1 MGKRSS
7 ARSYLETLQWA
18 ILPDALADILAR
30 AEDNMEAFFDVGDS
44 SKTPFTRS
52 GNTAIIDVKGVL
64 FKRSN
69 ILTMLGIGTSIEN
82 MSAQF
87 DLAMNDDSIKEILLA
102 VDSPGGE
109 VSGTNAFAEKI
120 YQARGKKPIKSRVDG
135 MMASAAYWIAS
146 ASDSIEATDEVN
158 MIGSI
163 GVVATVYSNDPDE
176 RIFVSSNAPNKVP
189 DPDTKEGQSVWKAR
203 VNKLEA
209 IFIEK
214 VARNRGVEENYVKA
228 SYGRGDVLL
237 AKEALEAG
245 MIDSL
250 TNYNGGNMDKKE
262 LKERHTALYE
272 DIVAEV
278 TAPLTAQVTALQG
291 EITELKASA
300 EALQA
305 QIPKKVELS
314 PEIQAQLDDIK
325 MTNATLE
332 KQVLEAK
339 LTGVLDEVKTDLMA
353 LHGKLGVDEI
363 VAIGARFSSMQETI
377 AKLGGAK
384 GSDETDTDKSALVTA
399 EVDRLV
405 AAGMDRTSAYTK
417 AYQKF
422 N

>member
-262 LKERHTALYE
+262 FKERHTALYE

-278 TAPLTAQVTALQG
+278 TAPLATQVTALQG

-305 QIPKKVELS
+305 QIPKKVELP
-314 PEIQAQLDDIK
+314 PEIQAQLDAIK
-325 MTNATLE
+325 TTNATLE

>member
-1 MGKRSS
+1 MEISFLQRSNQNMGKRSS
-7 ARSYLETLQWA
+7 ARGYLETLQWA
-18 ILPDALADILAR
+18 ILPDALADMLAR
-30 AEDNMEAFFDVGDS
+30 AEDNMEAFFDVGEN

-52 GNTAIIDVKGVL
+52 GDTAIIDVKGVL

-82 MSAQF
+82 ISSQF
-87 DLAMNDDSIKEILLA
+87 DLAMNDDSVKEVLLA

-109 VSGTNAFAEKI
+109 VSGTNALAEKI

-146 ASDSIEATDEVN
+146 AADTIEATDEVN

-163 GVVATVYSNDPDE
+163 GVVATVEPNCADE

-189 DPDTKEGQSVWKAR
+189 DPDTKEGQAVWKNR

-214 VARNRGVEENYVKA
+214 VARNRGVEETYVKS

-245 MIDSL
+245 MIDKL

-305 QIPKKVELS
+305 QILKKV
-314 PEIQAQLDDIK
+314 
-325 MTNATLE
+325 
-332 KQVLEAK
+332 
-339 LTGVLDEVKTDLMA
+339 DLPP
-353 LHGKLGVDEI
+353 
-363 VAIGARFSSMQETI
+363 
-377 AKLGGAK
+377 
-384 GSDETDTDKSALVTA
+384 
-399 EVDRLV
+399 
-405 AAGMDRTSAYTK
+405 
-417 AYQKF
+417 
-422 N
+422 

>member
-314 PEIQAQLDDIK
+314 PEIQAQLDAIK

-384 GSDETDTDKSALVTA
+384 GSDETDTAKSALVTA